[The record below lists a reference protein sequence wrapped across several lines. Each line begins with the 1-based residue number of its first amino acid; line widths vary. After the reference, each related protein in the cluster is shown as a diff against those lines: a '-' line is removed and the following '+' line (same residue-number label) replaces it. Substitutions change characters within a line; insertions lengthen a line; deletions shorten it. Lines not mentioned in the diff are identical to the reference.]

1 MKLTTASLHAM
12 IITLAVSLAS
22 LASAVAADRE
32 SATGIVFEDRNG
44 NGQRD
49 AGEPGIAGVVVS
61 NQREVVVTD
70 ADGRYEL
77 PVTDD
82 TIIFVCKPSG
92 YRLPVNQLQLPQ
104 FYHIHKPGGSPKLY
118 YGGVPATGPL
128 PASIDFPLVKA
139 AEPKRFRVVVLA
151 DPQPETT
158 EEVQFVR
165 DDVLDELVGVDAAF
179 GITLGDIVANHL
191 YLYRGYNDAVS
202 KVGIPFFNIVGNH
215 DLDTDAANDRDSDE
229 TFHRH
234 FGPNYC
240 SWNYG
245 NVHFVALDTVE
256 WQGSRYRGAIGDQQL
271 AWLAEDLKHVPKERL
286 IVLGMHIPIWD
297 PGGRDCHDR
306 QQLLDLL
313 EDRARVLALTGHNH
327 QHLHTFFT
335 SEQGWHGAG
344 QFHQL
349 MTAAVSGSWWSG
361 PKDVRG
367 IPVSDNRDGVPN
379 GYVFVSFDGNSY
391 VTDLKPASLDREF
404 RMRIYPPDAYS
415 LDEPDRRRLLVNVF
429 DGSDRCKV
437 EFSLDSASFIPM
449 AMTPQPDPF
458 AVSFLSGVR
467 RSAKPWGRPIVC
479 QHMWLVELPEQLAAR
494 THVVTIRVTD
504 HFGRVYEQSRIFGR

>member
-1 MKLTTASLHAM
+1 MRLAAAWFHAL
-12 IITLAVSLAS
+12 IITLTFSLVSLTS
-22 LASAVAADRE
+22 RAAANRE

-49 AGEPGIAGVVVS
+49 AGEPGIVDVVVS
-61 NQREVVVTD
+61 NQREVVVTN

-92 YRLPVNQLQLPQ
+92 YRLSVNKLQLPQ
-104 FYHIHKPGGSPKLY
+104 FYYIHKPGGSPKLH

-139 AEPKRFRVVVLA
+139 AEPRQFRVVVFA

-165 DDVLDELVGVDAAF
+165 DDVLNELVGVDAAF
-179 GITLGDIVANHL
+179 GISLGDIVSNHL
-191 YLYRGYNDAVS
+191 YLYAGYKDAVS
-202 KVGIPFFNIVGNH
+202 KIGIPFFHIVGNH
-215 DLDTDAANDRDSDE
+215 DLDTDALDDQDSDE

-234 FGPNYC
+234 FGPNYY

-245 NVHFVALDTVE
+245 DVHFVALDTVE
-256 WQGSRYRGAIGDQQL
+256 WQGTRYRGALGDQQL
-271 AWLAEDLKHVPKERL
+271 EWLAADLKHVPQDRL
-286 IVLGMHIPIWD
+286 IVLTMHIPIWD

-306 QQLLDLL
+306 QRLLNLL

-335 SEQGWHGAG
+335 GDQGWHGAG

-349 MTAAVSGSWWSG
+349 MTAAVCGSWWSG

-379 GYVFVSFDGNSY
+379 GYVFVDFDGNSY
-391 VTDLKPASLDREF
+391 VTELKPASLDREL

-415 LDEPDRRRLLVNVF
+415 LDESDRRRLLVNVF
-429 DGSDRCKV
+429 DGSERCTV
-437 EFSLDSASFIPM
+437 ELSLDGAPFVLM

-479 QHMWLVELPEQLAAR
+479 QHMWSVELPEEPAR
-494 THVVTIRVTD
+494 GTHVVTIRVTD
-504 HFGRVYEQSRIFGR
+504 HFGRVYEQSRIFGW